1 MKLVRMLTVPA
12 WILLAGCSPDAQAPP
27 GPLAG
32 RGSAPLIDGVFEEG
46 EWDDAAVVRDGAREL
61 FRVKHDGTNVYFA
74 VRAGGGELGFDT
86 DGGLRVLHWSGQLGS
101 LSYAKTDTATQ
112 ALAKPFDYELWGLR
126 GEPPAVVRETLA
138 AYLARNGWT
147 ASLASMGNLMESE
160 LAVSLDWL
168 GMDAASDRFAELP
181 GVRVEAGLMIARND
195 PRAEAI
201 KALSREELDGRY
213 PAVYW
218 PTAPAPEGGL
228 GRGAWP
234 DTLRV
239 DPARFG
245 RIWIDLRGGTP

>member
-1 MKLVRMLTVPA
+1 MKLPMTPTLLA

-27 GPLAG
+27 GPIAG
-32 RGSAPLIDGVFEEG
+32 SGTAPLIDGVFDEG

-74 VRAGGGELGFDT
+74 VRAGGGELAFDM

-101 LSYAKTDTATQ
+101 LAYAKTGTATQ
-112 ALAKPFDYELWGLR
+112 SLARPFDYELWGLR
-126 GEPPAVVRETLA
+126 DEPPAVVRETLA

-147 ASLASMGNLMESE
+147 ANLASMGNLMESE

-168 GMDAASDRFAELP
+168 GMDAASGRLAELP
-181 GVRVEAGLMIARND
+181 GLRVEAGLMVARND
-195 PRAEAI
+195 PLSEAI
-201 KALSREELDGRY
+201 RALSREELDRRY

-218 PTAPAPEGGL
+218 PTAPAGAP
-228 GRGAWP
+228 GRGGWP

-245 RIWIDLRGGTP
+245 RIRIDLRDGTP